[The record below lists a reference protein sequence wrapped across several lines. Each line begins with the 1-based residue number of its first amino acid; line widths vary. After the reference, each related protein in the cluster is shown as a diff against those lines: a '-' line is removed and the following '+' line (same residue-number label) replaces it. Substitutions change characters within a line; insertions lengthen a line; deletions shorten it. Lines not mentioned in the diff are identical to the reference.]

1 LLFSSLCSFLFHC
14 LPPSKAEGA
23 AFKLNYRPL
32 SFPNGNQHMVAFF
45 KATLHFYRIINDMI
59 SSFYKVIILEKLLKV
74 LHAVDLNAF
83 KNI

>member
-1 LLFSSLCSFLFHC
+1 
-14 LPPSKAEGA
+14 
-23 AFKLNYRPL
+23 
-32 SFPNGNQHMVAFF
+32 MVAFF

>member
-1 LLFSSLCSFLFHC
+1 MQR
-14 LPPSKAEGA
+14 GA

-32 SFPNGNQHMVAFF
+32 SVPNGNQHMVAFL
-45 KATLHFYRIINDMI
+45 KQPYIFYRTINDMI

>member
-1 LLFSSLCSFLFHC
+1 
-14 LPPSKAEGA
+14 
-23 AFKLNYRPL
+23 
-32 SFPNGNQHMVAFF
+32 MVAFL
-45 KATLHFYRIINDMI
+45 KHPYIFYRTINDMI